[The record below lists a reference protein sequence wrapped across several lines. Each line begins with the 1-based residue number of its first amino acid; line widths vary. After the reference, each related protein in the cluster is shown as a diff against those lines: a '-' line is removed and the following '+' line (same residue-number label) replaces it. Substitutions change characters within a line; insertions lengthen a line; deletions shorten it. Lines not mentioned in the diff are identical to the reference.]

1 MGIMKSFCLLRKCFW
16 GFSLPQFFVCY
27 HFTNWDLERY
37 VAFFLLCVILYTSK
51 YEIDLSLEI
60 KLLLYGRKGHAKWQ
74 MEMHCLWNKLPT
86 QVSNSLTFLSNCHKS
101 NEDES
106 QQFRIL
112 WKYSYMFCLQKQ
124 FLDCFFNL
132 SFEFSKVRKNFAFY
146 INLESFT
153 FTLAD

>member
-27 HFTNWDLERY
+27 HFTNWDLEKY

-60 KLLLYGRKGHAKWQ
+60 KLLLYYRKGHAKWQ

-106 QQFRIL
+106 QQFSENTVTCYAY
-112 WKYSYMFCLQKQ
+112 KSN
-124 FLDCFFNL
+124 FLIA
-132 SFEFSKVRKNFAFY
+132 SSISPFEFSKVRKNFAFY